1 MEVEIAVNGHDD
13 VLACVAFSTGHSLL
27 QEVVGLVLV
36 PVPGRPRLDL
46 PSLHEYLGQGLL
58 AAPKWPQCL
67 VYMDDVA
74 KSHTNKLL
82 RVKLGQRLSLPEL
95 NDSMHWIERTFQ
107 AKCPTKG
114 TPVSVAIPCER
125 VSIEPAE
132 VQAILCAALIT
143 QSDQQLWVVPHP
155 SRIGG
160 VVVHVYRIDRLAVVH
175 VARERLDAYA
185 VPSHICRLDESVVSE
200 HDLSFP
206 QSSDAVGAIEQEAS
220 SEGLGPADPLVMELQ
235 DIFQDLLDLDCQPA
249 PDTSF
254 FNLGGSSMRA
264 SQLASRV
271 RKQHDIPFGG
281 AEVFHFS
288 SCNAI
293 AGVIRDRL
301 APPGS
306 EGASSLS
313 EVGPASAASSLFFKK
328 LDLRGAPFD
337 PNRMDESPGPGTL
350 FFQLVP
356 LLIVY
361 PVWQLSR
368 FFLFFRCMLFM
379 LRKVPSGHS
388 LIVVVL
394 TLVAFHFL
402 WVTLTP
408 LLFVLLKWTVIG
420 TYQKGRYSIWSEHY
434 LRWWFIDVLRKLI
447 GRGIWGSNHITLNF
461 YYRLLGANI
470 GKNAR
475 ISVEADVAEYDLVK
489 IGEGAAVEYATVRGF
504 GVDNGCMLLGPVT
517 IGKYA
522 TVGARSVVAP
532 YTTIPDDTNLGPA
545 AASYEIS
552 AFSDGADIRHVEYNR
567 EALRAP
573 TLFSQFFFVGPIVFI
588 VDSVSHMPALLV
600 LYWMVKMPWHH
611 NEAFESMSDLMEW
624 LCDVRRI
631 PFFIGIRIVR
641 ALVSPLVYMA
651 AAVLVK
657 WCVIGKFKPGP
668 RDKTS
673 EWQLSRHR
681 MAATLF
687 SRENMQEVADILGRH
702 YELVSMLYRLLGAK
716 VGKRVFWPGQQPI
729 FTGEFDLL
737 EIGDDVGK
745 SRDISHRK
753 FHAGQNVFSRECLF
767 CIP

>member
-1 MEVEIAVNGHDD
+1 
-13 VLACVAFSTGHSLL
+13 
-27 QEVVGLVLV
+27 
-36 PVPGRPRLDL
+36 
-46 PSLHEYLGQGLL
+46 
-58 AAPKWPQCL
+58 
-67 VYMDDVA
+67 
-74 KSHTNKLL
+74 
-82 RVKLGQRLSLPEL
+82 
-95 NDSMHWIERTFQ
+95 
-107 AKCPTKG
+107 
-114 TPVSVAIPCER
+114 
-125 VSIEPAE
+125 
-132 VQAILCAALIT
+132 
-143 QSDQQLWVVPHP
+143 
-155 SRIGG
+155 
-160 VVVHVYRIDRLAVVH
+160 
-175 VARERLDAYA
+175 
-185 VPSHICRLDESVVSE
+185 
-200 HDLSFP
+200 
-206 QSSDAVGAIEQEAS
+206 
-220 SEGLGPADPLVMELQ
+220 
-235 DIFQDLLDLDCQPA
+235 
-249 PDTSF
+249 
-254 FNLGGSSMRA
+254 
-264 SQLASRV
+264 
-271 RKQHDIPFGG
+271 
-281 AEVFHFS
+281 
-288 SCNAI
+288 
-293 AGVIRDRL
+293 
-301 APPGS
+301 
-306 EGASSLS
+306 
-313 EVGPASAASSLFFKK
+313 
-328 LDLRGAPFD
+328 
-337 PNRMDESPGPGTL
+337 
-350 FFQLVP
+350 
-356 LLIVY
+356 
-361 PVWQLSR
+361 
-368 FFLFFRCMLFM
+368 MLFM
-379 LRKVPSGHS
+379 LQKVPSGHS

-394 TLVAFHFL
+394 TLVVFHFL

-447 GRGIWGSNHITLNF
+447 GRGIWGSTNITLNF

-475 ISVEADVAEYDLVK
+475 ISVEADIAEYDLVK

-567 EALRAP
+567 EALPAP
-573 TLFSQFFFVGPIVFI
+573 TLFSQIFFVGPIVFM
-588 VDSVSHMPALLV
+588 VDSVSHVPALLV

-641 ALVSPLVYMA
+641 ALISPLVYMA

-702 YELVSMLYRLLGAK
+702 YELVSMLYRTTRSQG
-716 VGKRVFWPGQQPI
+716 GQTRFSARAATNI
-729 FTGEFDLL
+729 HGEFDLL
-737 EIGDDVGK
+737 EIG
-745 SRDISHRK
+745 R
-753 FHAGQNVFSRECLF
+753 CW
-767 CIP
+767 